1 MNIEEFRDYCLSLK
15 GVEEKFPF
23 GENVLVFY
31 VGGKMFCLTDIS
43 SFDMINVKCDPDKA
57 VTLREK
63 YPDVIP
69 GYHMNKKHW
78 NSIVMTGTI
87 PNKLIKEWIQDSYNL
102 VIQGLP
108 KKLRESLT
116 NTPTKKKRA

>member
-31 VGGKMFCLTDIS
+31 VGDKMFCLTDIEL
-43 SFDMINVKCDPDKA
+43 FDMINVKCDPDQA
-57 VTLREK
+57 VILREK
-63 YPDVIP
+63 YPDVVP

-78 NSIVMTGTI
+78 NSIRMNGSI
-87 PNKLIKEWIQDSYNL
+87 PDKLIKEWIHDSYQL
-102 VIQGLP
+102 VINGLP
-108 KKLRESLT
+108 KKIRSGLVG
-116 NTPTKKKRA
+116 

>member
-31 VGGKMFCLTDIS
+31 VGGKMFCLTHVE
-43 SFDMINVKCDPDKA
+43 SFDMINVKCDPDQA
-57 VTLREK
+57 VILREQ
-63 YPDVIP
+63 YPDVVP

-78 NSIVMTGTI
+78 NSINVNGSL
-87 PNKLIKEWIQDSYNL
+87 PDKLIKQWIHDSYRL
-102 VIQGLP
+102 VIKGLP
-108 KKLRESLT
+108 KKVQAGLT
-116 NTPTKKKRA
+116 G

>member
-31 VGGKMFCLTDIS
+31 VGGKMFCLTDVEL
-43 SFDMINVKCDPDKA
+43 FDTINVKCDPDKA
-57 VTLREK
+57 VILREK
-63 YPDVIP
+63 YADVVP

-78 NSIVMTGTI
+78 NSISVNGSI
-87 PNKLIKEWIQDSYNL
+87 PDKLIKEWIRDSYQL
-102 VIQGLP
+102 VIKGLP
-108 KKLRESLT
+108 KKM
-116 NTPTKKKRA
+116 RAELEG

>member
-31 VGGKMFCLTDIS
+31 VGGKMFCLTDIA

-57 VTLREK
+57 VILREK

-78 NSIVMTGTI
+78 NSIAMTGTI
-87 PNKLIKEWIQDSYNL
+87 PNKLIKEWIRDSYEL

-116 NTPTKKKRA
+116 SNTTKKKRA